1 MEIKSKNHS
10 QSLTFD
16 TLESRAMARE
26 RRYTKLQLL
35 TTALLLGDAGI
46 VIVSLLVGFQLRFN
60 TILSKLGMDASFDS
74 TSAYMPQFFLAF
86 ALMMGALVVND
97 HYGRVNFLRPTYSAW
112 RLMRPILAWACV
124 LLLVSL
130 TLRVEPSISRMFV
143 ICTTIVLLCLMP
155 TWRYLFTRHFVQRY
169 FLDAVRRNTLVIGW
183 NPRVQQLTER
193 AEAKGGSFPFSVKG
207 IITNSQ
213 SVDISGLPA
222 AIPSWQI
229 ESGFEQVII
238 NGDYDTVLLSN
249 SGMNYEQKKEIQ
261 QLCAREMLDFIV
273 MPNHIATLTRCLHV
287 ETIQGIPLL
296 TQARRPLDHI
306 GNALLK
312 RCWDIVGSL
321 FGLVMFAPVIAF
333 FCWRVRRESPG
344 PVFYRQTRVGR
355 NGQPFKI
362 IKIRSM
368 RLDAEEQT
376 GAKWCVENDPRRLK
390 VGAFMRRMNID
401 ELPQFWNVLKGEM
414 SLVGPRPE
422 RPELIEGFKSE
433 IDYYNLRH
441 TIKPGLTGWAQ
452 VNGWRGDTSLVSR
465 IGCDIE
471 YIERASVWFD
481 FYIMLRTFINREN
494 AY

>member
-1 MEIKSKNHS
+1 VNPKNHS
-10 QSLTFD
+10 QSLPLDAT
-16 TLESRAMARE
+16 ESRAIARE
-26 RRYTKLQLL
+26 RRYTTFQLL
-35 TTALLLGDAGI
+35 TTVLLLGDAC
-46 VIVSLLVGFQLRFN
+46 VVAVSLFVGFQLRFH
-60 TILSKLGMDASFDS
+60 TSLSQFYAETFS
-74 TSAYMPQFFLAF
+74 TEIGDYMHQFFLAF
-86 ALMMGALVVND
+86 ALMMGALVVNN
-97 HYGRVNFLRPTYSAW
+97 HYGRANFLRPSYSAW
-112 RLMRPILAWACV
+112 SLVRPTLAWACL

-130 TLRVEPSISRMFV
+130 TLRVEPSISRLY
-143 ICTTIVLLCLMP
+143 VLCATVALLGFLP
-155 TWRYLFTRHFVQRY
+155 TWRYLFTRHIVQRY
-169 FLDAVRRNTLVIGW
+169 FLDSIRSKTLVIGW
-183 NPRVQQLTER
+183 NPRVQELTER
-193 AEAKGGSFPFSVKG
+193 AEVKGGSFPFSIKG

-213 SVDISGLPA
+213 SGDLSGLPST
-222 AIPSWQI
+222 IPSWQI
-229 ESGFEQVII
+229 ESGFEQVIT
-238 NGDYDTVLLSN
+238 GHDYDTVLLSN
-249 SGMNYEQKKEIQ
+249 SGMDYEKKKEIQ
-261 QLCAREMLDFIV
+261 QLCAREMLEFVV

-296 TQARRPLDHI
+296 TQARRPLDRV

-312 RCWDIVGSL
+312 RTWDIVGGI
-321 FGLVMFAPVIAF
+321 FGLVVFSPVIAY
-333 FCWRVRRESPG
+333 FCWRVYRESPG

-368 RLDAEEQT
+368 KLDAEQKS
-376 GAKWCVENDPRRLK
+376 GAQWCVENDPRRLK

-422 RPELIEGFKSE
+422 RPELIQSFKSE

-481 FYIMLRTFINREN
+481 FYIMLRTFFNREN